1 MRSDYVL
8 YAVAIIFFILTI
20 SVAAYAIEQQ
30 LWIVTTA
37 VLGLVF
43 FGLGYTQRPKPTPE
57 APTQIVTSVPPPPP
71 TQTAIMETAKKEE
84 PVAIAQPQPSTAQP
98 QPSTAQPQPS
108 TAQPQPVAEELMK
121 VKGIKERR
129 TAQLKALGINN
140 LEDLAKASAKDIAAK
155 LQISPKI
162 TEKWIA
168 NAKEIREKA

>member
-43 FGLGYTQRPKPTPE
+43 FGLGYTQRPKPTPA

-84 PVAIAQPQPSTAQP
+84 PMATVQPQPSIV
-98 QPSTAQPQPS
+98 
-108 TAQPQPVAEELMK
+108 QPQPVAEELMK
-121 VKGIKERR
+121 VKGIKEKR

-140 LEDLAKASAKDIAAK
+140 LEDLAKASAKEIAAK